1 MDKKYYFLFRFTS
14 DKRKD
19 QRTFLG
25 FIRDRVQKPQAVL
38 AILSLALTS
47 RSIGVREEWLACEQ
61 DARPIVNY
69 QPLIASFKYYESPSL
84 VLRRVVR

>member
-1 MDKKYYFLFRFTS
+1 
-14 DKRKD
+14 
-19 QRTFLG
+19 
-25 FIRDRVQKPQAVL
+25 
-38 AILSLALTS
+38 LSLALTS

-69 QPLIASFKYYESPSL
+69 QSLIASFEYYESPSL